1 MSPAS
6 MTPRR
11 AIRATIVAVALTT
24 AVAFAAANFVL
35 VDVRLLTIG
44 FTTRLAWAV
53 LGPVGLA
60 FGAGVLWA
68 RTYNNARPPRRTA
81 DREPTAASC
90 EEAPR

>member
-1 MSPAS
+1 MSRTP
-6 MTPRR
+6 MTSRR
-11 AIRATIVAVALTT
+11 ALRAAFIAVALLS

-35 VDVRLLTIG
+35 VDVRLLTVG

-53 LGPVGLA
+53 LAPVAVA

-68 RTYNNARPPRRTA
+68 RSHDGARSPRRSA
-81 DREPTAASC
+81 DRNAPSAPG